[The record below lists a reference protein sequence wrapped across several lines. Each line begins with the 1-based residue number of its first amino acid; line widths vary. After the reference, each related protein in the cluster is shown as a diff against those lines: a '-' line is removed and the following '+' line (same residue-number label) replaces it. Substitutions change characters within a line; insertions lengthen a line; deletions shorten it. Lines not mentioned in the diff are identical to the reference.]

1 MLQQNDLHIQ
11 LSKAILKLGA
21 NEAYIYS
28 ILSKNSLLDGGAIVH
43 LPQLAEMLGISNRT
57 ENRDKIKESLANL
70 QSNLGIEFYTDFQF
84 KKNLN
89 LLELKGSQYFYAR
102 VPSVENNFV
111 KMSLE
116 DFNKLVY
123 FDEKEYKQM
132 IMFQYLYIVGMVN
145 EGRKE
150 RKISYP
156 TIEQIAEKTG
166 FDRKTVIRYNQILT
180 KYKLIYIDTVTIN
193 DKSKNIY
200 ARWND
205 KKDVLEA
212 VAEAKESGYISK
224 VKKEQKEKVFEAK
237 KEVAAKSNKQKRDN
251 SSFDP
256 SIEVALKGF
265 IESGLAMHKG
275 TQSKI
280 KEAIQICGE
289 DQLIIVVKELEHT
302 CRNNGIPESRWA
314 GYFSNNIISKA
325 NGRKRQVDAQK
336 RANEISGKQWEK
348 EQRQRVKLSPYK
360 TEWQREGYTSRKEY
374 EKAQKEAKKEDD
386 TEDLLSTILY
396 PEWQR
401 KGYKSPGEYLKASMN
416 L

>member
-28 ILSKNSLLDGGAIVH
+28 ILSKNSLLDGGTIVH

-57 ENRDKIKESLANL
+57 ENRDKIKESLVNL
-70 QSNLGIEFYTDFQF
+70 QSNLGIEFYTDFQL
-84 KKNLN
+84 KKSLN

-102 VPSVENNFV
+102 VPSVEDNFV

-116 DFNKLVY
+116 DFNTLVH

-251 SSFDP
+251 FSFDP

-348 EQRQRVKLSPYK
+348 EQRQHVKLSPYK

-386 TEDLLSTILY
+386 TEDLLSMILY

-401 KGYKSPGEYLKASMN
+401 KGYKSPGEYLRASMN